1 MARNPASQATTEST
15 TGAQQAGTATGADT
29 TAAAPTAPA
38 AATTGT
44 AAAAPATAAAGGNS
58 ARVFVNDP
66 DSTPPYSGKIARA
79 DLIRKRWASGM
90 SRGDITRLLNDV
102 NVNPPGPD
110 GQQKK
115 VAYQIVNGAVKGLP
129 GGPPK
134 ATTAPATIA
143 ASPPAAGT
151 QVGGEGSATP
161 TT

>member
-1 MARNPASQATTEST
+1 MARNPASQAST
-15 TGAQQAGTATGADT
+15 DSTAANTG
-29 TAAAPTAPA
+29 TAAAPEATTAAPAAPATAPA
-38 AATTGT
+38 TT
-44 AAAAPATAAAGGNS
+44 AAAAPAAGGNT

-66 DSTPPYSGKIARA
+66 DSTPPYSAKIART
-79 DLIRKRWASGM
+79 DLIRRRWASGM

-134 ATTAPATIA
+134 APAAPATIA
-143 ASPPAAGT
+143 ASPAAATPAVST
-151 QVGGEGSATP
+151 QVGGEGGATP